1 MSDVSTIAPKLLVKS
16 PQGGTKEI
24 EVSHTP
30 FAIGR
35 KPDNDLC
42 LDDPAASGHH
52 ARIVKVQEVLFIED
66 MKSTNGTYV
75 NEVKIDRKQ
84 LRDTDSIRI
93 GTHRLIYRHEERSGA
108 DSSAVMGTPETDK
121 TMVVSG
127 ALAVDRPAAPPKIGV
142 IEVVAGKTDQ
152 TQYRLTKQVS
162 LIGSQDDAA
171 IKLTGWFAPKTAA
184 VIGRRPEGYFVSP
197 SEGGKRV
204 LVNDEPIQGQQMLLD
219 GDVVEV
225 AGVKLQFHLRDAKKA
240 AA

>member
-1 MSDVSTIAPKLLVKS
+1 MSDATTTTPKLLVKS

-24 EVSHTP
+24 DISHTP
-30 FAIGR
+30 FTIGR
-35 KPDNDLC
+35 KPGNDLC
-42 LDDPAASGHH
+42 LEDPAASGHH

-75 NEVKIDRKQ
+75 NEGKVDRKQ

-93 GTHRLIYRHEERSGA
+93 GTHRLIFRHDESRAAGA
-108 DSSAVMGTPETDK
+108 SPVMGTPDTDK

-127 ALAVDRPAAPPKIGV
+127 AMMADRAAAPQKIGV

-171 IKLTGWFAPKTAA
+171 IKLTGWFAPKSAA

-204 LVNDEPIQGQQMLLD
+204 LVNEEPIQGQQMLLD